1 MKAVIDAA
9 IDRSRTVLMALALI
23 LIAGTVAY
31 ISIPK
36 ESDPDVNIPIIYVGM
51 KHDGISPEDG
61 ERLLVWP
68 MEQELRSIEGIKEM
82 RSTATEGYASVL
94 LEFDAGFDAD
104 LALADVREKVDVV
117 KAELPQET
125 DEPTVNEVNVSLF
138 PVIVIMLSGEM
149 PERTLLRLAHDL
161 QDVLEGLP
169 GVLAAN
175 IVGNREELLEV
186 VVDPVRLESYRINQ
200 EELIRAIDFNNRL
213 VAAGA
218 LDTGAGRFSVKVPG
232 LFESAKDVLEIPVKT
247 DGDAVVTL
255 ADVTEVRRTFWDATS
270 FARLNGRPTVALEIQ
285 KRIGFNVIDT
295 IDDVRAAVADEQ
307 THWPSAVEVTFI
319 QDQSEFIDTL
329 LTDLQNNVISAV
341 LLVMIV
347 VLVALGMRS
356 SALVGMAIPSSF
368 LIGIL
373 YLYLFG
379 MTINIV
385 VLFSLILAVGM
396 LVDGAIVVTEFADRK
411 MAEGSH
417 KREAYAT
424 AAKRMAWPITASTLT
439 TLAAFMPLLFWP
451 GVVGE
456 FMKFLPITLIV
467 TLSGSLLMAL
477 IFVPT
482 LGSIFGKVGT
492 SNERTLKRLA
502 ATEIGAIE
510 DIDGF
515 TGGYARTLH
524 LLIRRGWGASAVVAT
539 AVVLLV
545 GVQIAYGKFGA
556 GVEFFPDVDQD
567 SAFVLVH
574 ARGNLSSEEKDVLMS
589 EVEQRVMLL
598 DEFDAVYTQTGFSGE
613 GQDQAEDVIGRVM
626 LEFKPWRERRRG
638 DAILADLRERTAD
651 IPGIVVEMRKPD
663 SGPPTGKDIRIEL
676 ASRNPELLPPTV
688 QRLRDHLEQNV
699 AGLIDLED
707 SRPIPGIEWQLEVDR
722 AQAGRYASNV
732 FDVGNLVQFVT
743 NGVKVGEYRPS
754 DTDDEIEIRVRFPDA
769 DRSITQLDT
778 LRVQTPEGLV
788 PISNFVKRVPKPK
801 VGQINRIDGFRVL
814 TVQANVADGVLVD
827 DKVKEIGAWL
837 ETGPVPAGVDWRFKG
852 QDEEQRKAQDFLSK
866 AFGVALFIMAI
877 ILVTQFNSFYHA
889 FLILTA
895 VIMSTIGVMIGLL
908 VTGQPFGI
916 VMTGVGIITLAGV
929 VVNNNIVLIDT
940 FVRLRNTGMDGI
952 EAVVRTGA
960 QRLRPVLLTAITTI
974 FGLLPM
980 VLSMNVDFLA
990 PEIAFG
996 APSTQF
1002 WVQLSTAVV
1011 SGLTFA
1017 TILTLVVTPS
1027 LLALQIHGRRSID
1040 NFGMRWRKRFRPST
1054 VDAYPA
1060 E

>member
-1 MKAVIDAA
+1 MNAIIDAA
-9 IDRSRTVLMALALI
+9 IGRSRTVLMVLSLI
-23 LIAGTVAY
+23 LIAGTIAY

-51 KHDGISPEDG
+51 SHDGISPEDA
-61 ERLLVWP
+61 ERLLVRP

-82 RSTATEGYASVL
+82 RSNATEGYASVL

-104 LALADVREKVDVV
+104 LALADVREKVDVAKV
-117 KAELPQET
+117 ELPDET

-138 PVIVIMLSGEM
+138 PVIVIMLSGDM
-149 PERTLLRLAHDL
+149 PERTLLRHARDL
-161 QDVLEGLP
+161 QDKLEGLP
-169 GVLAAN
+169 GVLSAN

-186 VVDPVRLESYRINQ
+186 IVDPVRLESYRVSQ
-200 EELIRAIDFNNRL
+200 EDLIRAIDFNNRL

-232 LFESAKDVLEIPVKT
+232 LFETAKDVLEIPVKT
-247 DGDAVVTL
+247 NGDAVVTL
-255 ADVTEVRRTFWDATS
+255 RDITDVRRTFWDATS
-270 FARLNGRPTVALEIQ
+270 FARLDGRPTVALEIQ

-295 IDDVRAAVADEQ
+295 IDDVRASIADEQ
-307 THWPSAVEVTFI
+307 KHWPTALEVTYI
-319 QDQSEFIDTL
+319 QDKSEFIDTL

-347 VLVALGMRS
+347 VLAALGSRS
-356 SALVGMAIPSSF
+356 SGLVGMAIPGSF

-385 VLFSLILAVGM
+385 VLFSLILSVGM

-411 MAEGSH
+411 MAEGNH
-417 KREAYAT
+417 KRDAYA
-424 AAKRMAWPITASTLT
+424 AAAQRMAWPIIASTLT

-451 GVVGE
+451 GVVGQ

-477 IFVPT
+477 VFVPT

-492 SNERTLKRLA
+492 SNKRTLKRLA
-502 ATEIGAIE
+502 ATEAGDIN

-524 LLIRRGWGASAVVAT
+524 FLVRRWWGAT
-539 AVVLLV
+539 AVVAVTVGLLI
-545 GVQIAYGKFGA
+545 GVQFAYGKYGA

-574 ARGNLSSEEKDVLMS
+574 ARGNLSTEEKDALMA
-589 EVEQRVMLL
+589 EVEQRVMEL

-613 GQDQAEDVIGRVM
+613 GQDQAEDVIGRIM
-626 LEFKPWRERRRG
+626 LELKPWRERRR
-638 DAILADLRERTAD
+638 ANEILAELREITAD
-651 IPGIVVEMRKPD
+651 IPGIIVEMRKPD
-663 SGPPTGKDIRIEL
+663 SGPPTGKDVRIEL
-676 ASRNPELLPPTV
+676 SSRNPLLLPPVVEQIRKHLTTV
-688 QRLRDHLEQNV
+688 S
-699 AGLIDLED
+699 GLIDVED
-707 SRPIPGIEWQLEVDR
+707 SRPIPGIEWQLQVDR
-722 AQAGRYASNV
+722 AQAGRYASNI
-732 FDVGNLVQFVT
+732 FDVGNVVQFVT
-743 NGVKVGEYRPS
+743 NGVKVGEYRPN
-754 DTDDEIEIRVRFPDA
+754 DTDEEIEIRVRFPDA

-801 VGQINRIDGFRVL
+801 VGQIDRIDGFRVL
-814 TVQANVADGVLVD
+814 TVQANVEEGILVA
-827 DKVKEIGAWL
+827 DKVAEIGAWL
-837 ETGPVPAGVDWRFKG
+837 ENAPFPNGVDWRFKG
-852 QDEEQRKAQDFLSK
+852 QDEEQRQAQEFLSK
-866 AFGVALFIMAI
+866 AFGAALFIMAI

-889 FLILTA
+889 FLILSA
-895 VIMSTIGVMIGLL
+895 VVMSTIGVMIGLL

-940 FVRLRNTGMDGI
+940 FVRLKNTSMDGI

-960 QRLRPVLLTAITTI
+960 QRLRPVLLTAITTV

-980 VLSMNVDFLA
+980 VLSMNIDFLV

-996 APSTQF
+996 APSTQW

-1011 SGLTFA
+1011 SGLSFA
-1017 TILTLVVTPS
+1017 TVLTLVVTPS
-1027 LLALQIHGRRSID
+1027 LLSLQVHVRNGRDARRARREAKRAGTFDAL
-1040 NFGMRWRKRFRPST
+1040 
-1054 VDAYPA
+1054 PA

>member
-1 MKAVIDAA
+1 MNAVIDAA
-9 IDRSRTVLMALALI
+9 IGRSRTVLMALALI
-23 LIAGTVAY
+23 LAAGTVAY

-36 ESDPDVNIPIIYVGM
+36 ESEPDINIPIIYVGM
-51 KHDGISPEDG
+51 SHDGISPEDG
-61 ERLLVWP
+61 ERLLVRP

-82 RSTATEGYASVL
+82 RSTATEGYANVL

-104 LALADVREKVDVV
+104 RALADVRERVDIA
-117 KAELPQET
+117 KTDLPDET

-149 PERTLLRLAHDL
+149 PERTLLRLARDL

-186 VVDPVRLESYRINQ
+186 VVDPVRLESYGITQ
-200 EELIRAIDFNNRL
+200 AELIRAVDFNNRL

-232 LFESAKDVLEIPVKT
+232 LFESAADVLEIPVKT
-247 DGDAVVTL
+247 NGDAVVTL
-255 ADVTEVRRTFWDATS
+255 AEVTELRRTFWDATS
-270 FARLNGRPTVALEIQ
+270 FARFNGRPTIALEVQ

-295 IDDVRAAVADEQ
+295 IDEVRAAVAEERGR
-307 THWPSAVEVTFI
+307 WPSTVDVTFI
-319 QDQSEFIDTL
+319 QDQSEFIDTM

-347 VLVALGMRS
+347 VLAALGLRS
-356 SALVGMAIPSSF
+356 AGLVGMAIPGSF

-373 YLYLFG
+373 FLNLFG

-411 MAEGSH
+411 MAEGRH
-417 KREAYAT
+417 RREAYAA
-424 AAKRMAWPITASTLT
+424 AAKRMAWPIAASTLT

-477 IFVPT
+477 LFVPT
-482 LGSIFGKVGT
+482 LGSIFGRVGT

-502 ATEIGAIE
+502 ATEIGEIA

-515 TGGYARTLH
+515 TGVYARGLR
-524 LLIRRGWGASAVVAT
+524 LLVRRGFGAFAVVASAV
-539 AVVLLV
+539 LLLI
-545 GVQIAYGKFGA
+545 GAQAAYGKFGA
-556 GVEFFPDVDQD
+556 GVEFFPEVDQD

-574 ARGNLSSEEKDVLMS
+574 ARGNLSSAEKDTLMS
-589 EVEQRVMLL
+589 EVERRVMQL
-598 DEFDAVYTQTGFSGE
+598 DEFDAVYTQTGFSGA
-613 GQDQAEDVIGRVM
+613 GQDQAEDVIGRIM
-626 LEFKPWRERRRG
+626 LEFKPWRERRPG
-638 DAILADLRERTAD
+638 TAILADLRRRTAD

-663 SGPPTGKDIRIEL
+663 TGPPTGKDIRIEL
-676 ASRNPELLPPTV
+676 ASRSPELLPPVV
-688 QRLRDHLEQNV
+688 QLVRDSLDRNV
-699 AGLIDLED
+699 AGLIDVED
-707 SRPIPGIEWQLEVDR
+707 SRPIPGIEWQIEVDR
-722 AQAGRYASNV
+722 AQAGRFASNV
-732 FDVGNLVQFVT
+732 FDVGNLIQFVT
-743 NGVKVGEYRPS
+743 NGVKVGAYRPDDS
-754 DTDDEIEIRVRFPDA
+754 DEEIQIRARFPD
-769 DRSITQLDT
+769 DERSITQLDT
-778 LRVQTPEGLV
+778 LSVQTPNGLV
-788 PISNFVKRVPKPK
+788 PISNFVKRVPRPK
-801 VGQINRIDGFRVL
+801 VGKIDRIDGLRVL
-814 TVQANVADGVLVD
+814 TVQANVAEGVLVD
-827 DKVKEIGAWL
+827 DKVREIGAL
-837 ETGPVPAGVDWRFKG
+837 LAAAPIPPGVDWSFKG
-852 QDEEQRKAQDFLSK
+852 QDQEQREAQDFLTR
-866 AFGVALFIMAI
+866 AFAVALFIMAI

-889 FLILTA
+889 FLVLTA

-916 VMTGVGIITLAGV
+916 VMTGIGVITLAGV

-940 FVRLRNTGMDGI
+940 FVRLRKTGMDGI

-960 QRLRPVLLTAITTI
+960 QRLRPVLLTAITTV

-996 APSTQF
+996 APSTQW

-1017 TILTLVVTPS
+1017 TVLTLAVTPS
-1027 LLALQIHGRRSID
+1027 LLALQVHARRSLD
-1040 NFGMRWRKRFRPST
+1040 NVRRRRLARRAAAA
-1054 VDAYPA
+1054 DAQPA
-1060 E
+1060 G

>member
-1 MKAVIDAA
+1 MNAIIYAA
-9 IDRSRTVLMALALI
+9 IGRSRTVLMVLSLI
-23 LIAGTVAY
+23 LIAGTIAY

-51 KHDGISPEDG
+51 SHDGISPEDA
-61 ERLLVWP
+61 ERLLVRP
-68 MEQELRSIEGIKEM
+68 MEQKLRSIEGIKEM

-94 LEFDAGFDAD
+94 LEFDAGFDSD
-104 LALADVREKVDVV
+104 LALTDVREKVDVAKV
-117 KAELPQET
+117 ELPDET

-138 PVIVIMLSGEM
+138 PVIVIMLSGDM
-149 PERTLLRLAHDL
+149 PERTLLRHAREL
-161 QDVLEGLP
+161 QDSLEGLP
-169 GVLAAN
+169 GVLSAN

-186 VVDPVRLESYRINQ
+186 IVDPVRLESYRISQ
-200 EELIRAIDFNNRL
+200 EDLIRAIDFNNRL

-232 LFESAKDVLEIPVKT
+232 LFETAKDVLEIPVKT
-247 DGDAVVTL
+247 NGDAVVTL
-255 ADVTEVRRTFWDATS
+255 RDITEVRRTFWDATS

-295 IDDVRAAVADEQ
+295 IDDVRTTIANEQ
-307 THWPSAVEVTFI
+307 NHWPTALEVTYI
-319 QDQSEFIDTL
+319 QDKSEFIDTL

-347 VLVALGMRS
+347 VLAALGIRS
-356 SALVGMAIPSSF
+356 SGLVGMAIPGSF

-385 VLFSLILAVGM
+385 VLFSLILSVGM

-411 MAEGSH
+411 MAEGND
-417 KREAYAT
+417 KRDAYA
-424 AAKRMAWPITASTLT
+424 AAAQRMAWPIIASTLT

-451 GVVGE
+451 GVVGQ

-492 SNERTLKRLA
+492 SNVRTLKRLA
-502 ATEIGAIE
+502 ATESGDIN

-515 TGGYARTLH
+515 TGGYARALH
-524 LLIRRGWGASAVVAT
+524 FLVRRWWGGTAVVAVT
-539 AVVLLV
+539 VGLLV
-545 GVQIAYGKFGA
+545 GVQFAYGKFGA

-574 ARGNLSSEEKDVLMS
+574 ARGNLSTEEKDNLMS
-589 EVEQRVMLL
+589 EVEQRVMEL
-598 DEFDAVYTQTGFSGE
+598 DEFDAVYTQTGFSGD
-613 GQDQAEDVIGRVM
+613 GQDQAEDVIGRIM
-626 LEFKPWRERRRG
+626 LELKPWRERRR
-638 DAILADLRERTAD
+638 ANEILAELRVLTAD
-651 IPGIVVEMRKPD
+651 IPGIIVEMRKPD
-663 SGPPTGKDIRIEL
+663 SGPPTGKDVRIEL
-676 ASRNPELLPPTV
+676 SSRNPLLLPPV
-688 QRLRDHLEQNV
+688 VEKIRQHLGGV
-699 AGLIDLED
+699 AGLIDVED
-707 SRPIPGIEWQLEVDR
+707 SRPIPGIEWQLQVDR
-722 AQAGRYASNV
+722 AQAGRYASNI
-732 FDVGNLVQFVT
+732 FDVGNVVQFVT
-743 NGVKVGEYRPS
+743 NGVKVGEYRPNDS
-754 DTDDEIEIRVRFPDA
+754 DEEIEIRMRFPDA

-778 LRVQTPEGLV
+778 LRVQTPQGLV

-801 VGQINRIDGFRVL
+801 VGQIDRIDGFRVL
-814 TVQANVADGVLVD
+814 TVQANVEEGILVA
-827 DKVKEIGAWL
+827 DKVAEIGAWL
-837 ETGPVPAGVDWRFKG
+837 ENATFPVGVDWRFKG
-852 QDEEQRKAQDFLSK
+852 QDEEQRQAQEFLTK

-889 FLILTA
+889 FLILSA

-940 FVRLRNTGMDGI
+940 FVRLRNTGMNGI

-960 QRLRPVLLTAITTI
+960 QRLRPVLLTAITTV
-974 FGLLPM
+974 FGLMPM
-980 VLSMNVDFLA
+980 VLGMNIDFLV

-996 APSTQF
+996 APSTQW

-1011 SGLTFA
+1011 SGLSFA
-1017 TILTLVVTPS
+1017 TVLTLVVTPS
-1027 LLALQIHGRRSID
+1027 LLSLQVHVRDGRDGRRAL
-1040 NFGMRWRKRFRPST
+1040 REAKRAGTF
-1054 VDAYPA
+1054 DALPA

>member
-1 MKAVIDAA
+1 MNAIIDAA
-9 IDRSRTVLMALALI
+9 IGRGRTVLMILSLI
-23 LIAGTVAY
+23 LIAGTIAY

-51 KHDGISPEDG
+51 SHDGISPEDA
-61 ERLLVWP
+61 ERLLVRP

-82 RSTATEGYASVL
+82 RSNATEGYASVL

-104 LALADVREKVDVV
+104 LALADVREKVDVAKV
-117 KAELPQET
+117 ELPDET

-138 PVIVIMLSGEM
+138 PVIVIMLSGDM
-149 PERTLLRLAHDL
+149 PERTLLRHARDL
-161 QDVLEGLP
+161 QDKLEGLP
-169 GVLAAN
+169 GVLSAN

-186 VVDPVRLESYRINQ
+186 IVDPVRLESYRVSQ
-200 EELIRAIDFNNRL
+200 EDLIRAIDFNNRL

-247 DGDAVVTL
+247 NGDAVVTL
-255 ADVTEVRRTFWDATS
+255 RDITEVRRTFWDATS
-270 FARLNGRPTVALEIQ
+270 FARLDGRPTVALEIQ

-295 IDDVRAAVADEQ
+295 IDDVRASTADEQ
-307 THWPSAVEVTFI
+307 KHWPTALEVTYI
-319 QDQSEFIDTL
+319 QDKSEFINTL

-347 VLVALGMRS
+347 VLAALGIRS
-356 SALVGMAIPSSF
+356 SGLVGMAIPGSF

-385 VLFSLILAVGM
+385 VLFSLILSVGM

-411 MAEGSH
+411 MAEGIH
-417 KREAYAT
+417 KRDAYA
-424 AAKRMAWPITASTLT
+424 AAAQRMAWPIIASTLT

-451 GVVGE
+451 GVVGQ

-502 ATEIGAIE
+502 ATEAGDIN

-524 LLIRRGWGASAVVAT
+524 FLVRRWWGAT
-539 AVVLLV
+539 AVVAVTVGLLI
-545 GVQIAYGKFGA
+545 GVQFAYGKFGA

-574 ARGNLSSEEKDVLMS
+574 ARGNLSTEEKDALMA
-589 EVEQRVMLL
+589 EVEQRVMEL

-613 GQDQAEDVIGRVM
+613 GQDQAEDVIGRIM
-626 LEFKPWRERRRG
+626 LELKPWRERRR
-638 DAILADLRERTAD
+638 ANEILAELREITAD
-651 IPGIVVEMRKPD
+651 IPGIIVEMRKPD
-663 SGPPTGKDIRIEL
+663 SGPPTGKDVRIEL
-676 ASRNPELLPPTV
+676 SSRNPLLLPPAVEQIRKHLTTV
-688 QRLRDHLEQNV
+688 S
-699 AGLIDLED
+699 GLIDVED
-707 SRPIPGIEWQLEVDR
+707 SRPIPGIEWQLQVDR
-722 AQAGRYASNV
+722 AQAGRYASNI
-732 FDVGNLVQFVT
+732 FDVGNVVQFVT
-743 NGVKVGEYRPS
+743 NGVKVGEYRPN
-754 DTDDEIEIRVRFPDA
+754 DTDEEIEIRVRFPEA

-801 VGQINRIDGFRVL
+801 VGQIDRIDGFRVL
-814 TVQANVADGVLVD
+814 TVQANVEEGILVAA
-827 DKVKEIGAWL
+827 KVAEIGAWL
-837 ETGPVPAGVDWRFKG
+837 ENAPFPDGVDWRFKG
-852 QDEEQRKAQDFLSK
+852 QDEEQRQAQEFLSK
-866 AFGVALFIMAI
+866 AFGAALFIMAI

-889 FLILTA
+889 FLILSA

-940 FVRLRNTGMDGI
+940 FVRLKNTGMDGI

-960 QRLRPVLLTAITTI
+960 QRLRPVLLTAITTV

-980 VLSMNVDFLA
+980 VLSMNIDFLV

-996 APSTQF
+996 APSTQW

-1017 TILTLVVTPS
+1017 TVLTLVVTPS
-1027 LLALQIHGRRSID
+1027 LLSLQVHVRNGRDERRARREAKRAGTFDAL
-1040 NFGMRWRKRFRPST
+1040 
-1054 VDAYPA
+1054 PA

>member
-1 MKAVIDAA
+1 MNAIIDAA
-9 IDRSRTVLMALALI
+9 IGRGRTVLMALSLI

-51 KHDGISPEDG
+51 SHDGISPEDA
-61 ERLLVWP
+61 ERLLVRP

-104 LALADVREKVDVV
+104 LALADVREKVDVAKV
-117 KAELPQET
+117 ELPEET

-138 PVIVIMLSGEM
+138 PVIVIMLSGGM
-149 PERTLLRLAHDL
+149 PERTLLRHARDL
-161 QDVLEGLP
+161 QDALEGLP
-169 GVLAAN
+169 GVLSAN

-186 VVDPVRLESYRINQ
+186 IVDPVRLESYRISQ
-200 EELIRAIDFNNRL
+200 EELIRSIDFNNRL

-232 LFESAKDVLEIPVKT
+232 LFETAKDVLEIPIKNN
-247 DGDAVVTL
+247 GDAVVTL
-255 ADVTEVRRTFWDATS
+255 RDITDVRRTFWDATS
-270 FARLNGRPTVALEIQ
+270 FARLDGRPTVALEIQ

-295 IDDVRAAVADEQ
+295 IDDVCAIVAAEQ
-307 THWPSAVEVTFI
+307 KTWPTALEITYI
-319 QDQSEFIDTL
+319 QDKSEFIDTL

-341 LLVMIV
+341 LLVMII
-347 VLVALGMRS
+347 VLAALGIRS
-356 SALVGMAIPSSF
+356 SGLVGMAIPGSF

-385 VLFSLILAVGM
+385 VLFSLILSVGM

-411 MAEGSH
+411 MAEGNH
-417 KREAYAT
+417 KRDAYA
-424 AAKRMAWPITASTLT
+424 AAAQRMAWPIIASTLT

-451 GVVGE
+451 GVVGQ

-492 SNERTLKRLA
+492 SNVRTLKRLA
-502 ATEIGAIE
+502 ATESGDIN

-524 LLIRRGWGASAVVAT
+524 FLIRRWWGAGAVVAVT
-539 AVVLLV
+539 VGLLI
-545 GVQIAYGKFGA
+545 GVQVAYGKFGA

-574 ARGNLSSEEKDVLMS
+574 ARGNLSTEEKDALMS
-589 EVEQRVMLL
+589 EVEQRVMEL
-598 DEFDAVYTQTGFSGE
+598 DEFDAIYTQTGFSGD
-613 GQDQAEDVIGRVM
+613 GQDQAEDVIGRIM
-626 LEFKPWRERRRG
+626 LELKPWRERRRSN
-638 DAILADLRERTAD
+638 AILADLRERTAD
-651 IPGIVVEMRKPD
+651 IPGIIVEMRKPD
-663 SGPPTGKDIRIEL
+663 SGPPTGKDVRIEL
-676 ASRNPELLPPTV
+676 SSRNPALLPPV
-688 QRLRDHLEQNV
+688 VESIRQHLKGV
-699 AGLIDLED
+699 SGLIDVED
-707 SRPIPGIEWQLEVDR
+707 SRPIPGIEWQLQVDR
-722 AQAGRYASNV
+722 AQAGRFASNI
-732 FDVGNLVQFVT
+732 FDVGNVVQFVT
-743 NGVKVGEYRPS
+743 NGVKVGEYRPN
-754 DTDDEIEIRVRFPDA
+754 DTDEEIEIRVRFPSA

-801 VGQINRIDGFRVL
+801 VGQIDRIDGLRVL
-814 TVQANVADGVLVD
+814 TVQANVVDGILVAE
-827 DKVKEIGAWL
+827 KVAEIGAWL
-837 ETGPVPAGVDWRFKG
+837 ENAPFPPGVDWRFKG
-852 QDEEQRKAQDFLSK
+852 QDEEQRQAQEFLSK
-866 AFGVALFIMAI
+866 AFGAALFIMAI

-889 FLILTA
+889 FLILSA

-940 FVRLRNTGMDGI
+940 FVRLKNTGMDGI

-960 QRLRPVLLTAITTI
+960 QRLRPVLLTAITTV

-980 VLSMNVDFLA
+980 VLSMNIDFLA

-996 APSTQF
+996 APSTQW

-1011 SGLTFA
+1011 SGLSFA
-1017 TILTLVVTPS
+1017 TVLTLIVTPS
-1027 LLALQIHGRRSID
+1027 LLSLQVHVRNGRDATRARREAKRSGAL
-1040 NFGMRWRKRFRPST
+1040 
-1054 VDAYPA
+1054 DALPA

>member
-1 MKAVIDAA
+1 MNAIIDAA
-9 IDRSRTVLMALALI
+9 IGRSRTVLMVLSLI

-51 KHDGISPEDG
+51 SHDGISPEDA
-61 ERLLVWP
+61 ERLLVRP

-104 LALADVREKVDVV
+104 LALADVREKVDVAKV
-117 KAELPQET
+117 ELPEET

-138 PVIVIMLSGEM
+138 PVIVIMLSGGM
-149 PERTLLRLAHDL
+149 PERTLLRHARDL
-161 QDVLEGLP
+161 QDSLEGLP
-169 GVLAAN
+169 GVLSAN

-186 VVDPVRLESYRINQ
+186 IVDPVRLESYRINQ
-200 EELIRAIDFNNRL
+200 EELIRSIDFNNRL

-232 LFESAKDVLEIPVKT
+232 LFETAKDVLEIPIKNN
-247 DGDAVVTL
+247 GDAVVTL
-255 ADVTEVRRTFWDATS
+255 RDITDVRRTFWDATS
-270 FARLNGRPTVALEIQ
+270 FARLDGRPTVALEIQ

-295 IDDVRAAVADEQ
+295 IDDVRAIVATEQ
-307 THWPSAVEVTFI
+307 KTWPTALEITYI
-319 QDQSEFIDTL
+319 QDKSEFIDTL

-341 LLVMIV
+341 LLVMII
-347 VLVALGMRS
+347 VLAALGIRS
-356 SALVGMAIPSSF
+356 SGLVGMAIPGSF

-385 VLFSLILAVGM
+385 VLFSLILSVGM

-411 MAEGSH
+411 MAEGNH
-417 KREAYAT
+417 KRDAYA
-424 AAKRMAWPITASTLT
+424 AAAQRMAWPIIASTLT
-439 TLAAFMPLLFWP
+439 TLAAFMPLLFLP
-451 GVVGE
+451 GVVGQ

-492 SNERTLKRLA
+492 SNVRTLKRLA
-502 ATEIGAIE
+502 ATESGDIN

-524 LLIRRGWGASAVVAT
+524 FLIRKWWGASAVVAVT
-539 AVVLLV
+539 VGLLI
-545 GVQIAYGKFGA
+545 GVQVAYGKFGA

-574 ARGNLSSEEKDVLMS
+574 ARGNLSTEEKDALMS
-589 EVEQRVMLL
+589 EVEQRVMEL
-598 DEFDAVYTQTGFSGE
+598 DEFDSIYTQTGFSGD
-613 GQDQAEDVIGRVM
+613 GQDQAEDVIGRIM
-626 LEFKPWRERRRG
+626 LELKPWRERRRSN
-638 DAILADLRERTAD
+638 AILADLRERTAD
-651 IPGIVVEMRKPD
+651 IPGIIVEMRKPD
-663 SGPPTGKDIRIEL
+663 SGPPTGKDVRIEL
-676 ASRNPELLPPTV
+676 SSRNPALLPPV
-688 QRLRDHLEQNV
+688 VESIRQHLNGV
-699 AGLIDLED
+699 SGLIDVED
-707 SRPIPGIEWQLEVDR
+707 SRPIPGIEWQLQVDR
-722 AQAGRYASNV
+722 AQAGRFASNI
-732 FDVGNLVQFVT
+732 FDVGNVVQFVT
-743 NGVKVGEYRPS
+743 NGVKVGEYRPN
-754 DTDDEIEIRVRFPDA
+754 DTDEEIEIRVRFPSA

-778 LRVQTPEGLV
+778 LQVQTPEGLV

-801 VGQINRIDGFRVL
+801 VGQIDRIDGLRVL
-814 TVQANVADGVLVD
+814 TVQANVADGILVAE
-827 DKVKEIGAWL
+827 KVAEIGAWL
-837 ETGPVPAGVDWRFKG
+837 ENAPFPPGVDWRFKG
-852 QDEEQRKAQDFLSK
+852 QDEEQRQAQEFLSK
-866 AFGVALFIMAI
+866 AFGAALFIMAI
-877 ILVTQFNSFYHA
+877 VLVTQFNSFYHA
-889 FLILTA
+889 FLILSA

-940 FVRLRNTGMDGI
+940 FVRLKNTGMDGI

-960 QRLRPVLLTAITTI
+960 QRLRPVLLTAVTTV

-980 VLSMNVDFLA
+980 VLSMNIDFLA

-996 APSTQF
+996 APSTQW

-1017 TILTLVVTPS
+1017 TVLTLIVTPS
-1027 LLALQIHGRRSID
+1027 LLSLQVHVRNGRDARRARGETKRSGAL
-1040 NFGMRWRKRFRPST
+1040 
-1054 VDAYPA
+1054 DAVPA

>member
-1 MKAVIDAA
+1 MNAIIEAA
-9 IDRSRTVLMALALI
+9 IDRSRTVLMTLALI
-23 LIAGTVAY
+23 LIAGSVAY

-36 ESDPDVNIPIIYVGM
+36 ESDPDINIPIIYVGM
-51 KHDGISPEDG
+51 NHDGISPEDG
-61 ERLLVWP
+61 ERLLVRP

-104 LALADVREKVDVV
+104 LALADVREKVDIAKV
-117 KAELPQET
+117 ELPDET

-138 PVIVIMLSGEM
+138 PVIVIMLSADM
-149 PERTLLRLAHDL
+149 PERTLLRLARDL
-161 QDVLEGLP
+161 QDLLEGLP

-186 VVDPVRLESYRINQ
+186 VVDPVRLESYRISQ

-247 DGDAVVTL
+247 NGDAVVTL

-270 FARLNGRPTVALEIQ
+270 YARLNGRPTVALEIQ

-307 THWPSAVEVTFI
+307 KHWPSTVEIKFI
-319 QDQSEFIDTL
+319 QDQSEFINTL

-347 VLVALGMRS
+347 VLAALGMRS
-356 SALVGMAIPSSF
+356 SGLVGMAIPGSF

-411 MAEGSH
+411 MAEGNH
-417 KREAYAT
+417 KRLAYAI

-492 SNERTLKRLA
+492 SNKRTLKRLA
-502 ATEIGAIE
+502 ATEVGEIK

-515 TGGYARTLH
+515 TGVYARTLRF
-524 LLIRRGWGASAVVAT
+524 LVRRGWGASAVVAT
-539 AVVLLV
+539 AVAMLI
-545 GVQIAYGKFGA
+545 GVQVAYVKLGA

-574 ARGNLSSEEKDVLMS
+574 ARGNLSSEEKDSLMA
-589 EVEQRVMLL
+589 EVEQRVMAL
-598 DEFDAVYTQTGFSGE
+598 DEFDAVYTQTGFAGE
-613 GQDQAEDVIGRVM
+613 GQDQAEDVIGRIM

-638 DAILADLRERTAD
+638 NTILADLRERTAD

-676 ASRNPELLPPTV
+676 ASRNPDLLPMTV
-688 QRLRDHLEQNV
+688 ELIRNHLENNV
-699 AGLIDLED
+699 DGLIDLED
-707 SRPIPGIEWQLEVDR
+707 SRPIPGIEWQLQVDR
-722 AQAGRYASNV
+722 AQAGRYASNI

-743 NGVKVGEYRPS
+743 NGVKVGEYRPN
-754 DTDDEIEIRVRFPDA
+754 DTDDEIEIRVRFPA
-769 DRSITQLDT
+769 GDRSITQLDT

-801 VGQINRIDGFRVL
+801 VGKIDRIDGFRVL
-814 TVQANVADGVLVD
+814 TVQANVTDGVLVD

-837 ETGPVPAGVDWRFKG
+837 ANAPLPAGVDWRFKG
-852 QDEEQRKAQDFLSK
+852 QDEEQRRAQDFLSK
-866 AFGVALFIMAI
+866 AFGAALFIMAI

-895 VIMSTIGVMIGLL
+895 VMMSTIGVMIGLL

-940 FVRLRNTGMDGI
+940 FVRLKKTGVDGV

-960 QRLRPVLLTAITTI
+960 QRLRPVLLTAITTV

-996 APSTQF
+996 APSTQW
-1002 WVQLSTAVV
+1002 WVQLSTAVA

-1017 TILTLVVTPS
+1017 TVLTLVVTPS
-1027 LLALQIHGRRSID
+1027 LLALQIHGQRSMGNLRR
-1040 NFGMRWRKRFRPST
+1040 RFRRTPDGLT
-1054 VDAYPA
+1054 A

>member
-1 MKAVIDAA
+1 MNAIIDAA
-9 IDRSRTVLMALALI
+9 IGRGRTVLMALSLI

-51 KHDGISPEDG
+51 SHDGISPEDA
-61 ERLLVWP
+61 ERLLVRP

-104 LALADVREKVDVV
+104 LALADVREKVDVAKV
-117 KAELPQET
+117 ELPEET

-138 PVIVIMLSGEM
+138 PVIVIMLSGGM
-149 PERTLLRLAHDL
+149 PERTLLRHARDL
-161 QDVLEGLP
+161 QDALEGLP
-169 GVLAAN
+169 GVLSAN

-186 VVDPVRLESYRINQ
+186 IVDPVRLESYRISQ
-200 EELIRAIDFNNRL
+200 EELIRSIDFNNRL

-232 LFESAKDVLEIPVKT
+232 LFETAKDVLEIPIKNN
-247 DGDAVVTL
+247 GDAVVTL
-255 ADVTEVRRTFWDATS
+255 RDITDVRRTFWDATS
-270 FARLNGRPTVALEIQ
+270 FARLDGRPTVALEIQ

-295 IDDVRAAVADEQ
+295 IDDVCAIVAAEQ
-307 THWPSAVEVTFI
+307 KTWPTALEITYI
-319 QDQSEFIDTL
+319 QDKSEFIDTL

-341 LLVMIV
+341 LLVMII
-347 VLVALGMRS
+347 VLAALGIRS
-356 SALVGMAIPSSF
+356 SGLVGMAIPGSF

-385 VLFSLILAVGM
+385 VLFSLILSVGM

-411 MAEGSH
+411 MAEGNH
-417 KREAYAT
+417 KRDAYA
-424 AAKRMAWPITASTLT
+424 AAAQRMAWPIIASTLT

-451 GVVGE
+451 GVVGQ

-492 SNERTLKRLA
+492 SNVRTLKRLA
-502 ATEIGAIE
+502 ATESGDIN

-524 LLIRRGWGASAVVAT
+524 FLIRRWWGAGAVVAVT
-539 AVVLLV
+539 VGLLI
-545 GVQIAYGKFGA
+545 GVQVAYGKFGA

-574 ARGNLSSEEKDVLMS
+574 ARGNLSTEEKDALMS
-589 EVEQRVMLL
+589 EVEQRVMEL
-598 DEFDAVYTQTGFSGE
+598 DEFDAIYTQTGFSGD
-613 GQDQAEDVIGRVM
+613 GQDQAEDVIGRIM
-626 LEFKPWRERRRG
+626 LELKPWRERRRSN
-638 DAILADLRERTAD
+638 AILADLRERTAD
-651 IPGIVVEMRKPD
+651 IPGIIVEMRKPD
-663 SGPPTGKDIRIEL
+663 SGPPTGKDVRIEL
-676 ASRNPELLPPTV
+676 SSRNPALLPPV
-688 QRLRDHLEQNV
+688 VESIRQHLKGV
-699 AGLIDLED
+699 SGLIDVED
-707 SRPIPGIEWQLEVDR
+707 SRPIPGIEWQLQVDR
-722 AQAGRYASNV
+722 AQAGRFASNI
-732 FDVGNLVQFVT
+732 FDVGNVVQFVT
-743 NGVKVGEYRPS
+743 NGVKVGEYRPN
-754 DTDDEIEIRVRFPDA
+754 DTDEEIEIRVRFPSA

-801 VGQINRIDGFRVL
+801 VGQIDRIDGLRVL
-814 TVQANVADGVLVD
+814 TVQANVVDGILVAE
-827 DKVKEIGAWL
+827 KVAEIGAWL
-837 ETGPVPAGVDWRFKG
+837 ENAPFPPGVDWRFKG
-852 QDEEQRKAQDFLSK
+852 QDEEQRQAQEFLSK
-866 AFGVALFIMAI
+866 AFGAALFIMAI

-889 FLILTA
+889 FLILSA

-940 FVRLRNTGMDGI
+940 FVRLKNTGMDGI

-960 QRLRPVLLTAITTI
+960 QRLRPVLLTAITTV

-980 VLSMNVDFLA
+980 VLSMNIDFLA

-996 APSTQF
+996 APSTQW

-1011 SGLTFA
+1011 SGLSFA
-1017 TILTLVVTPS
+1017 TVLTLIVTPS
-1027 LLALQIHGRRSID
+1027 LLSLQVHVRNGRDTTRARREAKRSGAL
-1040 NFGMRWRKRFRPST
+1040 
-1054 VDAYPA
+1054 DALPA

>member
-1 MKAVIDAA
+1 MNAIIDAA
-9 IDRSRTVLMALALI
+9 IGRSRTVLMVLSLI

-51 KHDGISPEDG
+51 SHDGISPEDA
-61 ERLLVWP
+61 ERLLVRP

-82 RSTATEGYASVL
+82 RSTATEGYSSVL

-104 LALADVREKVDVV
+104 LALADVREKVDVAKV
-117 KAELPQET
+117 ELPEET

-138 PVIVIMLSGEM
+138 PVIVIMLSGGM
-149 PERTLLRLAHDL
+149 PERTLLRHARDL
-161 QDVLEGLP
+161 QDSLEGLP
-169 GVLAAN
+169 GVLSAN

-186 VVDPVRLESYRINQ
+186 IVDPVRLESYRISQ
-200 EELIRAIDFNNRL
+200 EELIRSIDFNNRL

-232 LFESAKDVLEIPVKT
+232 LFETAKDVLEIPIKNN
-247 DGDAVVTL
+247 GDAVVTL
-255 ADVTEVRRTFWDATS
+255 RDITDVRRTFWDATS
-270 FARLNGRPTVALEIQ
+270 FARLDGRPTVALEIQ

-295 IDDVRAAVADEQ
+295 IDDVRAIVATEQ
-307 THWPSAVEVTFI
+307 KTWPTALEITYI
-319 QDQSEFIDTL
+319 QDKSEFIDTL

-341 LLVMIV
+341 LLVMII
-347 VLVALGMRS
+347 VLAALGIRS
-356 SALVGMAIPSSF
+356 SGLVGMAIPGSF

-385 VLFSLILAVGM
+385 VLFSLILSVGM

-411 MAEGSH
+411 MAEGNH
-417 KREAYAT
+417 KRDAYA
-424 AAKRMAWPITASTLT
+424 AAAQRMAWPIIASTLT

-451 GVVGE
+451 GVVGQ

-492 SNERTLKRLA
+492 SNVRTLKRLA
-502 ATEIGAIE
+502 ATESGDIN

-524 LLIRRGWGASAVVAT
+524 FLIRKWWGASAVVAVT
-539 AVVLLV
+539 VGLLI
-545 GVQIAYGKFGA
+545 GVQVAYGKFGA

-574 ARGNLSSEEKDVLMS
+574 ARGNLSTEEKDALMS
-589 EVEQRVMLL
+589 EVEQRVMEL
-598 DEFDAVYTQTGFSGE
+598 DEFDSIYTQTGFSGD
-613 GQDQAEDVIGRVM
+613 GQDQAEDVIGRIM
-626 LEFKPWRERRRG
+626 LELKPWRERRRSN
-638 DAILADLRERTAD
+638 AILADLRERTAD
-651 IPGIVVEMRKPD
+651 IPGIIVEMRKPD
-663 SGPPTGKDIRIEL
+663 SGPPTGKDVRIEL
-676 ASRNPELLPPTV
+676 SSRNPALLPPV
-688 QRLRDHLEQNV
+688 VESIRQHLNGV
-699 AGLIDLED
+699 SGLIDVED
-707 SRPIPGIEWQLEVDR
+707 SRPIPGIEWQLQVDR
-722 AQAGRYASNV
+722 AQAGRFASNI
-732 FDVGNLVQFVT
+732 FDVGNVVQFVT
-743 NGVKVGEYRPS
+743 NGVKVGEYRPN
-754 DTDDEIEIRVRFPDA
+754 DTDEEIEIRVRLPSA

-801 VGQINRIDGFRVL
+801 VGQIDRIDGLRVL
-814 TVQANVADGVLVD
+814 TVQANVADGILVAE
-827 DKVKEIGAWL
+827 KVAEIGAWL
-837 ETGPVPAGVDWRFKG
+837 ENAPFPPGVDWRFKG
-852 QDEEQRKAQDFLSK
+852 QDEEQRQAQEFLSK
-866 AFGVALFIMAI
+866 AFGAALFIMAI
-877 ILVTQFNSFYHA
+877 VLVTQFNSFYHA
-889 FLILTA
+889 FLILSA

-940 FVRLRNTGMDGI
+940 FVRLKNTGMDGI

-960 QRLRPVLLTAITTI
+960 QRLRPVLLTAVTTV

-980 VLSMNVDFLA
+980 VLSMNIDFLA

-996 APSTQF
+996 APSTQW

-1017 TILTLVVTPS
+1017 TVLTLIVTPS
-1027 LLALQIHGRRSID
+1027 LLSLQVHVRNGRDARRARGETKRSGAL
-1040 NFGMRWRKRFRPST
+1040 
-1054 VDAYPA
+1054 DAVPA

>member
-1 MKAVIDAA
+1 MNAIIDAA
-9 IDRSRTVLMALALI
+9 IGRGRTVLMALSLI

-51 KHDGISPEDG
+51 SHDGISPEDA
-61 ERLLVWP
+61 ERLLVRP

-104 LALADVREKVDVV
+104 LALADVREKVDVAKV
-117 KAELPQET
+117 ELPEET

-138 PVIVIMLSGEM
+138 PVIVIMLSGGM
-149 PERTLLRLAHDL
+149 PERTLLRHARDL
-161 QDVLEGLP
+161 QDALEGLP
-169 GVLAAN
+169 GVLSAN

-186 VVDPVRLESYRINQ
+186 IVDPVRLESYRISQ
-200 EELIRAIDFNNRL
+200 EELIRSIDFNNRL

-232 LFESAKDVLEIPVKT
+232 LFETAKDVLEIPIKNN
-247 DGDAVVTL
+247 GDAVVTL
-255 ADVTEVRRTFWDATS
+255 RDITDVRRTFWDATS
-270 FARLNGRPTVALEIQ
+270 FARLDGRPTVALEIQ

-295 IDDVRAAVADEQ
+295 IDDVCAIVAAEQ
-307 THWPSAVEVTFI
+307 KTWPTALEITYI
-319 QDQSEFIDTL
+319 QDKSEFIDTL

-341 LLVMIV
+341 LLVMII
-347 VLVALGMRS
+347 VLAALGIRS
-356 SALVGMAIPSSF
+356 SGLVGMAIPGSF

-385 VLFSLILAVGM
+385 VLFSLILSVGM

-411 MAEGSH
+411 MAEGNH
-417 KREAYAT
+417 KRDAYA
-424 AAKRMAWPITASTLT
+424 AAAQRMAWPIIASTLT

-451 GVVGE
+451 GVVGQ

-492 SNERTLKRLA
+492 SNVRTLKRLA
-502 ATEIGAIE
+502 ATESGDIN

-524 LLIRRGWGASAVVAT
+524 FLIRRWWGAGAVVAVT
-539 AVVLLV
+539 VGLLI
-545 GVQIAYGKFGA
+545 GVQVAYGKFGA

-574 ARGNLSSEEKDVLMS
+574 ARGNLSTEEKDALMS
-589 EVEQRVMLL
+589 EVEQRVMEL
-598 DEFDAVYTQTGFSGE
+598 DEFDAIYTQTGFSGD
-613 GQDQAEDVIGRVM
+613 GQDQAEDVIGRIM
-626 LEFKPWRERRRG
+626 LELKPWRERRRSN
-638 DAILADLRERTAD
+638 AILADLRERTAD
-651 IPGIVVEMRKPD
+651 IPGIIVEMRKPD
-663 SGPPTGKDIRIEL
+663 SGPPTGKDVRIEL
-676 ASRNPELLPPTV
+676 SSRNPALLPPIV
-688 QRLRDHLEQNV
+688 ESIRQHLKGV
-699 AGLIDLED
+699 SGLIDVED
-707 SRPIPGIEWQLEVDR
+707 SRPIPGIEWQLQVDR
-722 AQAGRYASNV
+722 AQAGRFASNI
-732 FDVGNLVQFVT
+732 FDVGNVVQFVT
-743 NGVKVGEYRPS
+743 NGVKVGEYRPN
-754 DTDDEIEIRVRFPDA
+754 DTDEEIEIRVRFPSA

-801 VGQINRIDGFRVL
+801 VGQIDRIDGLRVL
-814 TVQANVADGVLVD
+814 TVQANVVDGILVAE
-827 DKVKEIGAWL
+827 KVAEIGAWL
-837 ETGPVPAGVDWRFKG
+837 ENAPFPPGVDWRFKG
-852 QDEEQRKAQDFLSK
+852 QDEEQRQAQEFLSK
-866 AFGVALFIMAI
+866 AFGAALFIMAI

-889 FLILTA
+889 FLILSA

-940 FVRLRNTGMDGI
+940 FVRLKNTGMDGI

-960 QRLRPVLLTAITTI
+960 QRLRPVLLTAITTV

-980 VLSMNVDFLA
+980 VLSMNIDFLA

-996 APSTQF
+996 APSTQW

-1011 SGLTFA
+1011 SGLSFA
-1017 TILTLVVTPS
+1017 TVLTLIVTPS
-1027 LLALQIHGRRSID
+1027 LLSLQVHVRNGRDATRARREAKRSGAL
-1040 NFGMRWRKRFRPST
+1040 
-1054 VDAYPA
+1054 DALPA